1 MRRCRLENCYDV
13 TLLINGLPLI
23 QIESKRPG
31 LEINEAINQI
41 NRYSTKSFFGLFKYI
56 QVFVVSNSVQTKYFA
71 NVNDRDQCGEIRRVL
86 KSLAFYW
93 TDEDNACINNLMDF
107 ASSLF
112 AKSFVMDLLNDYFI
126 VKACEPTCMV
136 MRPYQIFAVKAA
148 MRRILLDDFNGYV
161 FHATGSGETLTSYRL
176 ASLLRDNEAADIFSA
191 SR

>member
-41 NRYSTKSFFGLFKYI
+41 NRYRTRSFFGLFKYI

-71 NVNDRDQCGEIRRVL
+71 NVNDREQRGEIRRVL

-93 TDEDNACINNLMDF
+93 TDEDNARINNLMDF
-107 ASSLF
+107 ASSFF

-148 MRRILLDDFNGYV
+148 MRRILLDDSNGYV